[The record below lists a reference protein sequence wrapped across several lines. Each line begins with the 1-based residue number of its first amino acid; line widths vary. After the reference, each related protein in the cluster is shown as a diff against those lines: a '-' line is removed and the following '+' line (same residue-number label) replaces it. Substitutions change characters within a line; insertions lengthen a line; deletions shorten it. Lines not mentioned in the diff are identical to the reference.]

1 MKWAIWIRDRIW
13 KGGRERERGEE
24 WRKGDTPPH
33 PPSSDSS
40 TIIEFGWIGDRWQ
53 GGTLRWSLVRGFK
66 IWNQLSFLSANPNLG
81 GKRKSIKEIK
91 SWRSNY
97 TVIISMSFFTSTSVC
112 VHVFKSWTVNIST
125 WLQCCVCTHPW
136 QLTGIYTIYL
146 PEYMYIYRENNMCFH
161 HS

>member
-13 KGGRERERGEE
+13 KGGRERERGEG
-24 WRKGDTPPH
+24 WRKGDPPPH

-53 GGTLRWSLVRGFK
+53 GGTLRWSLVRGIK

-97 TVIISMSFFTSTSVC
+97 TVIIPMSFFTSTSVC